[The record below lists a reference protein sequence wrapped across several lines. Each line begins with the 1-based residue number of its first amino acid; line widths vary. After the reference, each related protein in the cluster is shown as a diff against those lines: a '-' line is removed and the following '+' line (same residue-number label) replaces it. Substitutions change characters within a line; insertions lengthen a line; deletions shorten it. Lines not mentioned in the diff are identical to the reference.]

1 MAQHR
6 VGIAGVVHGHVAAHL
21 REWAETE
28 DAEVVAVADPNREE
42 RDGYLRRFHLEGIHR
57 YDTIAEMLDSER
69 LEVISVCTQTMR
81 HAEAVVAAAER
92 GVHCIVEKPLT
103 PSLSDADRMLAA
115 ANTYGVH
122 VLTTYPSRWPGGLLQ
137 SVLTHAGRGALGRIY
152 DVRYRAG
159 GPKPR
164 AADANLFFRWLYD
177 PAENGAGALVDYCC
191 YGVDVA
197 CEVLGLPVSVF
208 AVAGRWVRDDLVGDD
223 NARLL
228 LSYPR
233 GVAEV
238 AATWSAYGSTPA
250 LVHLAGERGTIA
262 LGADGAQLFEEAS
275 PRGRSLEPGELPQA
289 TPEPSLCAHLIR
301 CLDEGRAPVP
311 WSRIDHHRDV
321 AEVLDA
327 ALRSAR
333 SGRPVLLPLPLPSLG

>member
-69 LEVISVCTQTMR
+69 LDVISVCTQTMR

-92 GVHCIVEKPLT
+92 GVHCIVEKPLS

-137 SVLTHAGRGALGRIY
+137 SVLTHARPRSPRPYLRRAL
-152 DVRYRAG
+152 
-159 GPKPR
+159 P
-164 AADANLFFRWLYD
+164 
-177 PAENGAGALVDYCC
+177 
-191 YGVDVA
+191 
-197 CEVLGLPVSVF
+197 
-208 AVAGRWVRDDLVGDD
+208 GRW
-223 NARLL
+223 
-228 LSYPR
+228 
-233 GVAEV
+233 
-238 AATWSAYGSTPA
+238 TQTP
-250 LVHLAGERGTIA
+250 G
-262 LGADGAQLFEEAS
+262 
-275 PRGRSLEPGELPQA
+275 GRRQS
-289 TPEPSLCAHLIR
+289 
-301 CLDEGRAPVP
+301 
-311 WSRIDHHRDV
+311 
-321 AEVLDA
+321 
-327 ALRSAR
+327 
-333 SGRPVLLPLPLPSLG
+333 LLPLALRPGRERCGRPGGLLLLRRGRRL